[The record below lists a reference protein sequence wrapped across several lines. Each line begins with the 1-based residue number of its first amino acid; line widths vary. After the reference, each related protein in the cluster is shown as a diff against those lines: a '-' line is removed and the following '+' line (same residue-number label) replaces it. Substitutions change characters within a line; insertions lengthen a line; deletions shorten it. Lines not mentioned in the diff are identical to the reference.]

1 MFRFL
6 WQLLGES
13 PFRGSVNPTRAPLL
27 MSSGF
32 RRSLPFPHPWNFREP
47 IQILESLFVDADSVT
62 GSGRHTVYLSV
73 PGVAPFLVT
82 RDPQLIRAITV
93 ETGDKDGQFDR
104 DTLPSDGI
112 ARATGVDSLLYSN
125 GPQWRHQK
133 KLAASPFGKSTL
145 FQPENFEEFFQTF
158 RETVRDRLEVCRR
171 TAAENGGSVEVSLE
185 AEIKPVMME
194 MLTNSFFGAEVSYDE
209 IRNRYV
215 PSLEL
220 IIDDI
225 VRDTVMKRLPVPGF
239 LTRPNKNQ
247 REQLKAA
254 RADFEQLTEI
264 VLSKRSSG
272 EGLWR
277 QFKSDVP
284 DEALKTNLRVF
295 LAGALEAT
303 TSYAAWAISH
313 LARHPE
319 IQEQLYQELQPV
331 ERYSPEVLSDSLV
344 LTRVLDETLRLTPSL
359 YFLPRRATANVI
371 VRTTDG
377 RDLEIPKGT
386 HVLLDVWHANRH
398 EDHWGTAITGYPAMD
413 FAPDRWRVLAERNV
427 DSKEMLHFGFGHGP
441 RVCPGKHLG
450 QLEVALVVG
459 SFVKLATFQALSS
472 HNPAKAGVSTK
483 PADGCRI
490 RLTLREQYRNPD
502 HPTAEQR
509 ND

>member
-13 PFRGSVNPTRAPLL
+13 PFHGTVNPTRVPLL

-47 IQILESLFVDADSVT
+47 IQILESLFVDADSMS
-62 GSGRHTVYLSV
+62 GSGRHTVYLNI
-73 PGVAPFLVT
+73 PGIAPFLVT

-93 ETGDKDGQFDR
+93 ETGDKEGQFDR

-125 GPQWRHQK
+125 GAQWRNQK

-145 FQPENFEEFFQTF
+145 FQPENFDEFFQTF
-158 RETVRDRLEVCRR
+158 RETVADRLEVCRQR
-171 TAAENGGSVEVSLE
+171 ASEQGGSVDVLLE
-185 AEIKPVMME
+185 AEIKPVMLE
-194 MLTNSFFGAEVSYDE
+194 MLTNSFFGAEVSYDD

-215 PSLEL
+215 PALEVV
-220 IIDDI
+220 IDDI

-239 LTRPNKNQ
+239 LTRPGKEQ
-247 REQLKAA
+247 RDRLKAA

-264 VLSKRSSG
+264 VLSKRASG
-272 EGLWR
+272 NGLWR

-303 TSYAAWAISH
+303 TSYAAWAVSH
-313 LARHPE
+313 LARHPD
-319 IQEQLYQELQPV
+319 IQEQLYRELQPV
-331 ERYSPEVLSDSLV
+331 DRYSPEILNNAVL

-359 YFLPRRATANVI
+359 YFLPRRASADVI
-371 VRTTDG
+371 VGTNDG
-377 RDLEIPKGT
+377 REIHIPKGT
-386 HVLLDVWHANRH
+386 HILLDVWHANRH
-398 EDHWGTAITGYPAMD
+398 EDHWGTAVTGYPAED
-413 FAPDRWRVLAERNV
+413 FAPDRWRVLAERHV

-459 SFVKLATFQALSS
+459 SFVKLAKFQALSPD
-472 HNPAKAGVSTK
+472 NPAKAGVSTK

-490 RLTLREQYRNPD
+490 RMTLREEYQVSK
-502 HPTAEQR
+502 HPTTEPGR
-509 ND
+509 D